1 MAPCLLD
8 RLLVVAVVITLVA
21 AGAFAFVSYSQFP
34 TGTSGQASSSH
45 IIPADQIV
53 SGGPPPDGIPS
64 IDNPKFV
71 TAANASSLL
80 TDDYDSVVGISLN
93 GDVRAYPL
101 QIMVW
106 HEIVNDVVGGVP
118 VAITYCPLC
127 YSTQAFIRQINGT
140 TVQFGTSGKLY
151 NNNLVM
157 YDRLTKSLWS
167 QIWGQAIA
175 GNLTGYRLQ
184 RVPIDVTTWGAW
196 KKLYPNTMVLSRQ
209 TGFNRDY
216 GDDPYG
222 AYYFTNGLYFPLS
235 YRDSRLPQKTLVL
248 GLTIGGTS
256 KAYILSSPFEQGS
269 IAYMLTNLTSPLSMD
284 SVGGKPVLIWE
295 AGQIVRFFS
304 PVVNGKLLTFT
315 NLNGTIVDS
324 ETRSSWNFEGVAIS
338 GPLKGQSMTKYVTE
352 TAFWFA
358 WAAFYPDTTIYPSQ

>member
-1 MAPCLLD
+1 MID
-8 RLLVVAVVITLVA
+8 KVLLVALVITTVV
-21 AGAFAFVSYSQFP
+21 AGAFIYASYSP
-34 TGTSGQASSSH
+34 SLSGPGGQVSSNP

-64 IDNPKFV
+64 VDAPKFV
-71 TAANASSLL
+71 NAANASSWL
-80 TDDYDSVVGISLN
+80 TDYDSIIGTSMN

-101 QIMVW
+101 RILVW

-118 VAITYCPLC
+118 IAITYCPLC

-175 GNLTGYRLQ
+175 GSLTGNKLL

-196 KKLYPNTMVLSRQ
+196 KNFHPNTLVLSRQ
-209 TGFNRDY
+209 TGFSRDY
-216 GDDPYG
+216 SDDPYG
-222 AYYFTNGLYFPLS
+222 AYYFTNDIYFPLS
-235 YRDSRLPQKTLVL
+235 HSDARLPAKTVVL
-248 GLTIGGTS
+248 GLSIGETS
-256 KAYILSSPFEQGS
+256 KAYIVNSPFGQGS
-269 IAYMLTNLTSPLSMD
+269 KAYSLANLTYTLATD
-284 SVGGKPVLIWE
+284 SIGGKPVLIRE
-295 AGQIVRFFS
+295 IGQIVRFFD
-304 PVVNGKLLTFT
+304 PVVDGTLLTFT
-315 NLNGTIVDS
+315 NANRTVVDS
-324 ETRSSWNFEGVAIS
+324 ETHSTWNFDGVAIS
-338 GPLKGQSMTKYVTE
+338 GPLKGQSLTRYVSE

-358 WAAFYPDTTIYPSQ
+358 WADFHPGTSIYPSS

>member
-1 MAPCLLD
+1 MPD
-8 RLLVVAVVITLVA
+8 RVLSAALVIALVA
-21 AGAFAFVSYSQFP
+21 TAAFAFESFSP
-34 TGTSGQASSSH
+34 TQGGVGGQQGTSH
-45 IIPADQIV
+45 IVPLDQIV

-71 TAANASSLL
+71 SASNASSWL
-80 TDDYDSVVGISLN
+80 TDDYDSVIGISLN

-106 HEIVNDVVGGVP
+106 HEIVNDMVGGVP

-127 YSTQAFIRQINGT
+127 YSTVAFIRQINGA

-151 NNNLVM
+151 DNNLVM

-184 RVPIDVTTWGAW
+184 RVPIDVTTWGQW
-196 KKLYPNTMVLSRQ
+196 KKLHPSTLVMSRQ
-209 TGFNRDY
+209 TGFDRDY

-222 AYYFTNGLYFPLS
+222 AYYFTNEIFFPLS
-235 YRDSRLPQKTLVL
+235 HLDQRLPPKTVVL
-248 GLTIGGTS
+248 GLTFGDVS
-256 KAYILSSPFEQGS
+256 KAYVLNDPFGQASE
-269 IAYMLTNLTSPLSMD
+269 AYTLKNFTSTLSMD
-284 SVGGKPVLIWE
+284 SVGGKPVLIWQM
-295 AGQIVRFFS
+295 GQVVRFFD
-304 PVVNGKLLTFT
+304 PVISGTLLTFT
-315 NLNGTIVDS
+315 NANGTIIDS
-324 ETRSSWNFEGVAIS
+324 ETNSRWNFDGAAVS
-338 GPLKGQSMTKYVTE
+338 GSLKGESMTRYVSQ

-358 WAAFYPDTTIYPSQ
+358 WAAFYPGSLLYLSQ